1 MIVYVIRHGQ
11 TESNRD
17 RVVQGWGNFGL
28 TEKGIKQAESLKGY
42 FAEKKLDRIICSDL
56 YRARQTCSIVFE
68 GRENIEYDVR
78 LRELNNTV
86 LVGQKRD
93 DLIKIYGDEFLENA
107 HKLDYTAYGGESS
120 ESLVSR
126 AAAFLSDL
134 EKDTESNSVAVL
146 THGGVIFAILHVI
159 LQIKLYTPLLSI
171 GNCSVTKLR
180 FENGLW
186 RVMYINKKIWTDA
199 RTAE

>member
-1 MIVYVIRHGQ
+1 MIVYLIRHGQ

-17 RVVQGWGNFGL
+17 KVVQGWSSVGL

-86 LVGQKRD
+86 LMGQRRD
-93 DLIKIYGDEFLENA
+93 DLVKIYGDEFLDNA
-107 HKLDYTAYGGESS
+107 YRLNYTAYGGESS
-120 ESLVSR
+120 ESLIAR
-126 AAAFLSDL
+126 AASFLSDL
-134 EKDTESNSVAVL
+134 EKDTKSNTVAVL

-159 LQIKLYTPLLSI
+159 LQIKLYTPMLSI
-171 GNCSVTKLR
+171 DNCSLTKLR
-180 FENGLW
+180 FKDGLW
-186 RVMYINKKIWTDA
+186 TVMYINNKIRTDG
-199 RTAE
+199 TAE